1 MQGKAPRDIAPS
13 LYKLAWRKHLT
24 VKEQIEN
31 QSWTRGLWRMNSIE
45 EMADFIVLWDLVQGV
60 HLTMEEDQITWKWTA
75 DGIYTA
81 KSAYQAQFKGIYC
94 TFKPGVLW
102 RAHAVGKHKFFSW
115 LLVQEKLLTADKLQA
130 RNWPCNPVCRLC
142 SLHFETAEHL
152 CLHCPFA
159 IQVWELVR
167 TWSGDTI
174 RVPTQGAT
182 IEEWWCDAL
191 MQPTKNERRQAA
203 AYLMY
208 TAWNLWKERNRRVF
222 EGKAAEPK
230 IVRQLIKEE
239 MQLRYRA
246 CGAPDIS

>member
-1 MQGKAPRDIAPS
+1 MCLI
-13 LYKLAWRKHLT
+13 KLSTL
-24 VKEQIEN
+24 
-31 QSWTRGLWRMNSIE
+31 
-45 EMADFIVLWDLVQGV
+45 
-60 HLTMEEDQITWKWTA
+60 
-75 DGIYTA
+75 
-81 KSAYQAQFKGIYC
+81 
-94 TFKPGVLW
+94 
-102 RAHAVGKHKFFSW
+102 
-115 LLVQEKLLTADKLQA
+115 EKLQ
-130 RNWPCNPVCRLC
+130 RY
-142 SLHFETAEHL
+142 L

-174 RVPTQGAT
+174 KVPTQGET

-230 IVRQLIKEE
+230 IVLQLIKEE
-239 MQLRYRA
+239 MQLRFRA
-246 CGAPDIS
+246 CGAPVVS